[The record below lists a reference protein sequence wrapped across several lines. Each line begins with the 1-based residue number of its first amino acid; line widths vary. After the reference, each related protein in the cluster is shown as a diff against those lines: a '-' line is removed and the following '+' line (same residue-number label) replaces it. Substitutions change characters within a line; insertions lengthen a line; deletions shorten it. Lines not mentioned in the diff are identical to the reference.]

1 MILLYLFLILFFSFL
16 LVKATDIL
24 IINFKL
30 LSLRTGLRRF
40 ALTGLVLGLATSLPE
55 LFVGLSAAFEGKT
68 ILSLGNVIGSN
79 IANLSLVIGGAALIS
94 GTLKIEG
101 FFLKKDV
108 FYAFLAGAAPMLLL
122 FDKSLSRIDGLIL
135 IILYFLYQVII
146 FREGS
151 QRKIEG
157 GENIVTRLIR
167 RLRQNETRKELVWI
181 ILGIILLLVAADF
194 LVKISIKVAL
204 FFNLPL
210 FLVGIFIITLGT
222 VLPELVLSIKA
233 LRDKQ
238 QGMVVGRL
246 VGSIVANGTL
256 VLGLAVLISPFQIES
271 FKEYL
276 LATMAF
282 VVIFAVFYFFIH
294 TKRRLE
300 RWEGGLLLLIYLI
313 FIFLEFR
320 GF

>member
-151 QRKIEG
+151 QRKIEES
-157 GENIVTRLIR
+157 ENIVTRLIR

-194 LVKISIKVAL
+194 LVKTSIKVAL

-256 VLGLAVLISPFQIES
+256 VLGLAVLISPLQIES

-300 RWEGGLLLLIYLI
+300 RWEGGLLLLIYLV
-313 FIFLEFR
+313 FVFLEFR